1 MAAFLEA
8 LRVQVRVVRAFI
20 LRETRTRFGHSK
32 LGYLWAFFEP
42 MIYMLSMIGIFWVLD
57 RGTPLPGV
65 HLLVFFFT
73 GLMPWLIFTK
83 IAGAV
88 SGSIE
93 ANKSLLAYP
102 QVQPVD
108 IVVARSL
115 LEFMTLFLVGVMYLI
130 GVGYAGLLNGIENVL
145 RVLMYLFLAAF
156 LGLGLGLLS
165 GAVKLYWPNWST
177 FQSVLMRIMFFTSG
191 KFFLADSLPR
201 TLQEWLWYNP
211 MLHVTEGV
219 RSAFFRG
226 FESRFLDPAYPVL
239 CMLLLLFLGL
249 ASERVSRG
257 KLMRV

>member
-1 MAAFLEA
+1 MLTGFRKAIYRMRGHYPGRLGGEA
-8 LRVQVRVVRAFI
+8 YRLDPY
-20 LRETRTRFGHSK
+20 HSK
-32 LGYLWAFFEP
+32 FWRKASAGDWEPATFAVLDAHLRPDRDYIDIGAWIGPTVLYAARKARHVWCFEP
-42 MIYMLSMIGIFWVLD
+42 DPTAFRALSW
-57 RGTPLPGV
+57 
-65 HLLVFFFT
+65 
-73 GLMPWLIFTK
+73 
-83 IAGAV
+83 
-88 SGSIE
+88 
-93 ANKSLLAYP
+93 N
-102 QVQPVD
+102 
-108 IVVARSL
+108 
-115 LEFMTLFLVGVMYLI
+115 LE
-130 GVGYAGLLNGIENVL
+130 LNGIENVL